1 MYKKREPLIIIL
13 SGKAKS
19 GKNLVAS
26 YIKEYYKENKCIEVA
41 YAYYIKDYLKR
52 MNKYNEQE
60 KNKYRSLLQEF
71 GVEFLSKQINPKF
84 LINRVM
90 EDIEVFSYFYDV
102 IVITDA
108 RLIEEIEIPKQKFL
122 NIITIRIEN
131 NNNNNLNELEK
142 NHITETGLD
151 NYTGFDYIIENNSTI
166 DDLKKQILEIL
177 KGVK

>member
-13 SGKAKS
+13 SGKAKA
-19 GKNLVAS
+19 GKNIVADI
-26 YIKEYYKENKCIEVA
+26 IKEYFNNSIQVA

-60 KNKYRSLLQEF
+60 KEQYRSLLQEF
-71 GVEFLSKQINPKF
+71 GIDFLSKYINPKF
-84 LINRVM
+84 LINRVV

-108 RLIEEIEIPKQKFL
+108 RLIDEIEIPKQKFS
-122 NIITIRIEN
+122 NVITIRIERN
-131 NNNNNLNELEK
+131 NNNILTETEK
-142 NHITETGLD
+142 KHITETGLD
-151 NYTGFDYIIENNSTI
+151 NYSNFDYIIENDSTI
-166 DDLKKQILEIL
+166 ENLKNQTIDIL

>member
-1 MYKKREPLIIIL
+1 MYKKRDPLIIIL

-19 GKNLVAS
+19 GKNVVAD
-26 YIKEYYKENKCIEVA
+26 IINEYYKNSIQVA

-60 KNKYRSLLQEF
+60 KAQYRSLLQEF
-71 GVEFLSKQINPKF
+71 GVEFLSKHINSKF

-108 RLIEEIEIPKQKFL
+108 RLVDEIEMPKQKFS
-122 NIITIRIEN
+122 NVITIRIEN
-131 NNNNNLNELEK
+131 NNNNNLSESEK

-151 NYTGFDYIIENNSTI
+151 NYLGFDYILKNNSTI
-166 DDLKKQILEIL
+166 EDLKNQITEIL

>member
-13 SGKAKS
+13 SGKAKA
-19 GKNLVAS
+19 GKNIVADI
-26 YIKEYYKENKCIEVA
+26 IKEYFNNSIQVA

-60 KNKYRSLLQEF
+60 KEQYRSLLQEF
-71 GVEFLSKQINPKF
+71 GIDFLSKYINPKF
-84 LINRVM
+84 LINRAM

-108 RLIEEIEIPKQKFL
+108 RLIDEIEMPKQKFS
-122 NIITIRIEN
+122 NVITIRIEN
-131 NNNNNLNELEK
+131 NKNNNLTETEK
-142 NHITETGLD
+142 KHITETELD
-151 NYTGFDYIIENNSTI
+151 NYSNFDYIIENNSTI
-166 DDLKKQILEIL
+166 ENLKNQTIDIL

>member
-19 GKNLVAS
+19 GKNLVAN
-26 YIKEYYKENKCIEVA
+26 YIKEYYKENNCIEVA

-71 GVEFLSKQINPKF
+71 GVEFLSKQIDSKF

-108 RLIEEIEIPKQKFL
+108 RLVEEIEIPKQKFS
-122 NIITIRIEN
+122 NVITIRIEN
-131 NNNNNLNELEK
+131 NNNNNLTELEK

-151 NYTGFDYIIENNSTI
+151 NYTGFDYILKNNSTI
-166 DDLKKQILEIL
+166 EDLKKQIIEIL